1 MDLNDLKNN
10 PDQIK
15 SLIAILSS
23 LLPDESNNEVENTPV
38 KTKRSTKTKTPPRNK
53 DIKTH
58 KTKAKANGNNIFDSM
73 IEKQSHKEDSI
84 IDKKLNRYPPT
95 ERNRQFEYVTVQC
108 RCCGKKEK
116 VNPGLLTEKDRYK
129 CNKCAISAG

>member
-15 SLIAILSS
+15 SLIAMLSS
-23 LLPDESNNEVENTPV
+23 LLPDETENKTV
-38 KTKRSTKTKTPPRNK
+38 KRKRTTKTKSIPPNNK
-53 DIKTH
+53 DIKNH
-58 KTKAKANGNNIFDSM
+58 KTKAKGNGSNIFDSM
-73 IEKQSHKEDSI
+73 VEKQSHKEDSI
-84 IDKKLNRYPPT
+84 IDKKLNLYPPT